1 MGPKSNDAF
10 VRREED
16 LERHTWRGKDNMK
29 VKVGRVW
36 TYAVTSLETH

>member
-29 VKVGRVW
+29 VKVEEMSDLVE
-36 TYAVTSLETH
+36 AAKE